1 MNATTPGKDLPE
13 QMGSGPGGA
22 APLGRA
28 AEAHGDEIQVL
39 GR

>member
-1 MNATTPGKDLPE
+1 MNATTPGKDLPQ

-22 APLGRA
+22 APLCMA
-28 AEAHGDEIQVL
+28 AEARVDEIQVL